1 AIIRPGPI
9 VGKMVHPFL
18 NRRAGREPVDYIA
31 ECFRP
36 VLERTLGVPLFQE
49 QVLQMAM
56 LIADFTGSEAEELR
70 RALSYHRSQERMERG
85 MSKLRAAMEA
95 KDVPAAVQERTIKSI
110 RSFALYG
117 FPESHAISFALI

>member
-1 AIIRPGPI
+1 MIGRADTIGVFKIESGAQMPTLPRMKPRCFYDIVIEAAIIRPGPI

-31 ECFRP
+31 DCFQP

-70 RALSYHRSQERMERG
+70 RALSYHRSQERMNKV
-85 MSKLRAAMEA
+85 M
-95 KDVPAAVQERTIKSI
+95 
-110 RSFALYG
+110 
-117 FPESHAISFALI
+117 